1 MQGNTMKRVAVVGS
15 SVLLFRNPVGLL
27 NWIGS
32 FVAILGTGLYGLAS
46 DKAAASQKA
55 KAA

>member
-1 MQGNTMKRVAVVGS
+1 MKRVAVVGS
-15 SVLLFRNPVGLL
+15 SVLFFRNPVGLL

>member
-1 MQGNTMKRVAVVGS
+1 MKRVAVVAS
-15 SVLLFRNPVGLL
+15 SVLFFRNPVGLL

-32 FVAILGTGLYGLAS
+32 FVAIAGTGLYGIAS
-46 DKAAASQKA
+46 DKASHKA